1 MALSNSV
8 IRRYTPPTCT
18 LEVWAQNSPLSRW
31 MGKSVLKQIR
41 FELCFDDPRQA
52 EAPKQLIRGDR
63 EQLEDLCTKVTN
75 YIQEYLQKSP
85 SDFWVNACGGKDTSR
100 EVSEDSQLSD
110 VQQASQPNNKF
121 TSLNTQITPG
131 NIHLKPSTGLTHNL
145 FLGSLANQASTPVI
159 NLSVLQL
166 FDLANALDEYSA
178 DVMAL
183 PNLNQEKSVLSF
195 PKWAPVAAVMAIAA
209 GLAPFTI
216 QYARNQQKTQTA
228 QKPAADTNQED
239 KITLQP
245 TPSINFSASP
255 NPSLNPPDSLLI
267 PGINSI
273 NPQSPNPAIATKPTT
288 PTQQLPNSTS
298 AVKVPQAPQPKV
310 PTAKLPPQGQPVIPQ
325 PGNSTTITSKPN
337 NTTTI
342 PSVKSSVAIQSNIGK
357 NKVKLPS
364 QTTTPS
370 LNASASKPLGNPFDT
385 SRSTVLNTPN
395 TPPIP
400 PNVSKLESGIN
411 SAPKSPPIKSQSS
424 SSSVVSKLRQ
434 SRQGSIQATASG
446 TLFDT
451 SQVAEAR
458 SYFKK
463 RWQPPNSLKS
473 ALEYSLM
480 VGADGKIERIE
491 PLNKAARDYVDRS
504 GMPLVGEA
512 FVSPNQNGKS
522 VRIRTVLRPDGSV
535 QTFPED
541 E

>member
-52 EAPKQLIRGDR
+52 EAPKQFIRGDR
-63 EQLEDLCTKVTN
+63 GQLEDLCTTVTN

-85 SDFWVNACGGKDTSR
+85 SNFWVNACGGKDTSR
-100 EVSEDSQLSD
+100 EVSEDAQLSN
-110 VQQASQPNNKF
+110 VQQASQPNNKL

-131 NIHLKPSTGLTHNL
+131 NIYLKPSDRLTHNL
-145 FLGSLANQASTPVI
+145 FLGSLANQASTSVI

-183 PNLNQEKSVLSF
+183 PNLNPEKSVLSF

-209 GLAPFTI
+209 GLAPLTL

-239 KITLQP
+239 KISLQP

-255 NPSLNPPDSLLI
+255 NPSLNPPDSLLG

-273 NPQSPNPAIATKPTT
+273 NSQPPNPANPATPTKPTI

-298 AVKVPQAPQPKV
+298 AVKVPTAPQPRV
-310 PTAKLPPQGQPVIPQ
+310 PTAKLPPQGQLVIPQ
-325 PGNSTTITSKPN
+325 PENGTTITSKPN
-337 NTTTI
+337 NKTAI
-342 PSVKSSVAIQSNIGK
+342 PSAKSSVAIQPNRGN

-370 LNASASKPLGNPFDT
+370 LNASASKPLGSPFDS
-385 SRSTVLNTPN
+385 SRSRTLNTPA
-395 TPPIP
+395 IP
-400 PNVSKLESGIN
+400 PSGIN
-411 SAPKSPPIKSQSS
+411 SAPKSPSITPSIKSQSS
-424 SSSVVSKLRQ
+424 SSSVVTKLRQ
-434 SRQGSIQATASG
+434 SRQGSTQATAPS

-458 SYFKK
+458 SFFKK
-463 RWQPPNSLKS
+463 RWQPPNSLKG

-504 GMPLVGEA
+504 GIPLIGEP